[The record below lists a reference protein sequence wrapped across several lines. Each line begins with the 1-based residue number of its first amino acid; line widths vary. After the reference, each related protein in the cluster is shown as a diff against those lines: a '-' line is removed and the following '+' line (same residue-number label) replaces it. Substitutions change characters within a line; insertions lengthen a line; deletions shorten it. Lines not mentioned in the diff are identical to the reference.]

1 LINEI
6 SGGVQVALRSQRQWN
21 LQSSKVISSNLLI
34 NRDLPHTVKNEIKE
48 FQFNCK
54 CIVMATAEFIEQY
67 HYKSVDEVVNSMHL
81 IEYDKERVR
90 SIVDSQKKIGLSFQT
105 LNIIIELFTRVNDKL
120 KEEIDNAESR
130 EENLT
135 ARLKN
140 AILVYELLNFIH
152 DYIEEFSLNGKEDLN
167 AIKTIIFE
175 DIARGELEQEELK
188 LKLQATKKLDT
199 KNNIEKQMKNRQAIW
214 KIMKARWKGVDNKI
228 KSIEAQILDI
238 KEILPDLDAYRLD
251 AKMQID
257 ILSLT
262 AIMNVLETNV
272 EIIKN
277 LKHLNWNYLVS
288 FRRKTIMN

>member
-1 LINEI
+1 
-6 SGGVQVALRSQRQWN
+6 
-21 LQSSKVISSNLLI
+21 VISSNLLI